1 MLEASQ
7 IDIFVNNR
15 IITFLEALERRS
27 AMADQLYTPRPW
39 NVQSGDRVEFSIGAL
54 SATSGTVAERARIP
68 VVNWAQS
75 GTITKKYLQY
85 GQAFEITKRMR
96 KFNHAVDADTMA
108 SEAAKGIKEGLD
120 YDMTH
125 AIFSKVT
132 GATYSHRTEG
142 TINIAGIDGIAT
154 ASALHTVT
162 GTGSTVY
169 SNLAGGSNGLT
180 LTTDNYVTAKQLPNQ
195 AAVDEY
201 GTPIKAKYNTLIIA
215 QNEDM
220 RRKARQIHGS
230 PKEPEVFENAINIYS
245 DGSQRLIELTHG
257 DTDESLAYDSTLRY
271 RWVLKAD
278 ELSRL
283 NQMSVAQEPELS
295 LESID
300 ENNLAA
306 RVVGDMFAAYCIVSW
321 QDKVYSTTTTA
332 P

>member
-1 MLEASQ
+1 MLQASQ

-27 AMADQLYTPRPW
+27 AVADQLFTPRPW
-39 NVQSGDRVEFSIGAL
+39 NEMSGDRVEFSIGAL
-54 SATSGTVAERARIP
+54 SAIAGTVSERARIP
-68 VVNWAQS
+68 VVNWAQA

-85 GQAFEITKRMR
+85 GQAFEVTKRMR
-96 KFNHAVDADTMA
+96 KFNHAVDADAMA

-125 AIFSKVT
+125 AIFSKADS
-132 GATYSHRTEG
+132 ATYSHRTEG
-142 TINIAGIDGIAT
+142 TINIAGLDTLAA
-154 ASALHTVT
+154 ASAAHTVV
-162 GTGSTVY
+162 GTGSTQY
-169 SNLAGGSNGLT
+169 SNLVGGSSGLT

-201 GTPIKAKYNTLIIA
+201 GTLLKAKYNTLIIA

-220 RRKARQIHGS
+220 LRKARQIHGS

-245 DGSQRLIELTHG
+245 DGSQRLIELSHG
-257 DTDESLAYDSTLRY
+257 DTDETLAYNANLRY

-278 ELSRL
+278 ALSRL
-283 NQMSVAQEPELS
+283 NQMSMAQDTEIA

-306 RVVGDMFAAYCIVSW
+306 RVVGDMFAAYCVVSW
-321 QDKVYSTTTTA
+321 QDKVYSTTTQA